1 MTQDTPNKSQNLKIF
16 FIKLISIVLAII
28 ITINILYNLLLSERL
43 EKIDKILLLNNDQ
56 FRETVKDKIR
66 KELYDGLEK
75 EEMISLEDKK
85 LLYKIYLKL
94 IKEFENLDKSN

>member
-1 MTQDTPNKSQNLKIF
+1 MTQNTTNKNQNLRPF

-43 EKIDKILLLNNDQ
+43 EKIDKIMLLNNDQ
-56 FRETVKDKIR
+56 YRDVIKDKIR

-75 EEMISLEDKK
+75 ENMISMEDKK
-85 LLYKIYLKL
+85 LLYKLYLKL
-94 IKEFENLDKSN
+94 KKEFKALEKSE

>member
-1 MTQDTPNKSQNLKIF
+1 MTQDIPKKNRNLKTF
-16 FIKLISIVLAII
+16 FIKLISIVIAII
-28 ITINILYNLLLSERL
+28 ITINILYNLLLSEKL

-56 FRETVKDKIR
+56 FRETIKDKIR

-75 EEMISLEDKK
+75 ENMLSIEDKK

-94 IKEFENLDKSN
+94 QEEFKTLEKLN

>member
-94 IKEFENLDKSN
+94 RKEFENLDKSN

>member
-28 ITINILYNLLLSERL
+28 ITINILYNLILSERL
-43 EKIDKILLLNNDQ
+43 EKIDRILLLNNDQ
-56 FRETVKDKIR
+56 YRETIKDKIR
-66 KELYDGLEK
+66 KELQDGLEK
-75 EEMISLEDKK
+75 DNMISVEDKK

-94 IKEFENLDKSN
+94 KDEFKSIEKSQ

>member
-1 MTQDTPNKSQNLKIF
+1 MTQNTTNKNQSLRPF

-43 EKIDKILLLNNDQ
+43 EKIDKIMLLNNDQ
-56 FRETVKDKIR
+56 YRDVIKDKIR

-75 EEMISLEDKK
+75 ENMISIEDKK
-85 LLYKIYLKL
+85 LLYKLYLKL
-94 IKEFENLDKSN
+94 KKEFKALEKSE

>member
-1 MTQDTPNKSQNLKIF
+1 MTQNTTNKNQSLRPF

-43 EKIDKILLLNNDQ
+43 EKIDKIMLLNNDQ
-56 FRETVKDKIR
+56 YRDVIKDKIR

-75 EEMISLEDKK
+75 ENMISMEDKK
-85 LLYKIYLKL
+85 LLYKLYLKL
-94 IKEFENLDKSN
+94 KKEFKVLEKSE

>member
-1 MTQDTPNKSQNLKIF
+1 MTQDIPKKNRNLKTF
-16 FIKLISIVLAII
+16 FIKLISIVIAII

-56 FRETVKDKIR
+56 FRETIKDKIR

-75 EEMISLEDKK
+75 ENMLSIEDKK

-94 IKEFENLDKSN
+94 QEEFKTLEKLN

>member
-1 MTQDTPNKSQNLKIF
+1 M
-16 FIKLISIVLAII
+16 
-28 ITINILYNLLLSERL
+28 
-43 EKIDKILLLNNDQ
+43 LNNDQ
-56 FRETVKDKIR
+56 FRETLKDKIR

>member
-1 MTQDTPNKSQNLKIF
+1 MTQNTTNKNQNLRPF

-43 EKIDKILLLNNDQ
+43 EKIDKIMLLNNDQ
-56 FRETVKDKIR
+56 YRDAIKDKIR

-75 EEMISLEDKK
+75 ENMISLEDKK
-85 LLYKIYLKL
+85 LLYKLYLKL
-94 IKEFENLDKSN
+94 KKEFKSLEKSE